1 MEKRAGNLPEM
12 PKCAYNRFLHAILK
26 IYCNSGTGRNG
37 MVEVISCCIESRV
50 CFSIFFE
57 SISCIIWYIYPAF
70 LKNSYYNNNHGVLTP
85 IRSLPYQ
92 LYISFFG
99 ILQLLL
105 FISQFL
111 PKVQS
116 KFHQIR
122 MKIVA
127 IIDNYAWKI
136 ALFFIFEKNIDHP
149 VNYKFQEWGKILH
162 NEKNQTRP

>member
-1 MEKRAGNLPEM
+1 
-12 PKCAYNRFLHAILK
+12 
-26 IYCNSGTGRNG
+26 
-37 MVEVISCCIESRV
+37 MVDISC
-50 CFSIFFE
+50 FFE
-57 SISCIIWYIYPAF
+57 KLILQQQPWCF
-70 LKNSYYNNNHGVLTP
+70 DP

-105 FISQFL
+105 FISQLL

-122 MKIVA
+122 TRIVA
-127 IIDNYAWKI
+127 IIDNYVWKI

-149 VNYKFQEWGKILH
+149 VNYKFQDWGKILH

>member
-1 MEKRAGNLPEM
+1 M
-12 PKCAYNRFLHAILK
+12 
-26 IYCNSGTGRNG
+26 
-37 MVEVISCCIESRV
+37 
-50 CFSIFFE
+50 
-57 SISCIIWYIYPAF
+57 
-70 LKNSYYNNNHGVLTP
+70 KNSYYNNNHGVLTP

-127 IIDNYAWKI
+127 IIDNYVWKI

-162 NEKNQTRP
+162 NEKKSDASLTIFFASDFFDFLIFSFSMQIYNLPWG